1 MMTEELAH
9 IEVKDLPQGITEVK
23 VLGRMDIKGVFAIE
37 DGFASVAAEKQKV
50 LVNMDAVTF
59 LASLGI
65 RTLVMS
71 CKTVAA
77 KGGDLV
83 LLNPQANVDKVL
95 KSSGIDQVIK
105 IFASRD
111 EALAYLSK

>member
-1 MMTEELAH
+1 MTEELAH
-9 IEVKDLPQGITEVK
+9 IDVSDLSGGITEVK
-23 VLGRMDIKGVFAIE
+23 VVGRMDIKGVFAIE
-37 DGFASVAAEKQKV
+37 DGFAKVADEKDKV
-50 LVNMDAVTF
+50 VVNLEAVSF

-71 CKTVAA
+71 CKAVAA

-95 KSSGIDQVIK
+95 RSSGIDQAIK
-105 IFASRD
+105 IFTSRD
-111 EALAYLSK
+111 EALAYLGK

>member
-1 MMTEELAH
+1 MTEELAH
-9 IEVKDLPQGITEVK
+9 IEVSDLAGGITEVK
-23 VLGRMDIKGVFAIE
+23 VFGRMDIKGVFAIE
-37 DGFASVAAEKQKV
+37 DGFAKIADEKHKV
-50 LVNMDAVTF
+50 LVNLEAVTF

-71 CKTVAA
+71 CKAVAA

-95 KSSGIDQVIK
+95 KSSGIDQAIK
-105 IFASRD
+105 IFTSRD
-111 EALAYLSK
+111 EALAYLGK

>member
-1 MMTEELAH
+1 MTEQLAH
-9 IEVKDLPQGITEVK
+9 MDVKELPNGITEVK
-23 VLGRMDIKGVFAIE
+23 VVGRMDIKGVFAIE
-37 DGFASVAAEKQKV
+37 DGFASLADTKHKL
-50 LVNMDAVTF
+50 LVDMSDVTF

-71 CKTVAA
+71 CKAVAA

-83 LLNPQANVDKVL
+83 LLSPQENVEKVL
-95 KSSGIDQVIK
+95 KSAGIDQAIK

-111 EALAYLSK
+111 EAVAYLGK